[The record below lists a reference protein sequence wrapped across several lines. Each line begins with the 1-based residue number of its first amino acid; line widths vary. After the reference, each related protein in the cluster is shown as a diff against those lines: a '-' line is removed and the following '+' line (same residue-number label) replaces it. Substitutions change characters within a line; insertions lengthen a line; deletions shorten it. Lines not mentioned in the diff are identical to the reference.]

1 VCERALERVCERALK
16 SVCERWE
23 SVKTLSNALSH
34 TESVKTLSNALSH
47 TLFIV
52 EFVCDVGE
60 SECEGVCECGVK

>member
-1 VCERALERVCERALK
+1 VCERALERVCERALE

-34 TESVKTLSNALSH
+34 TLS
-47 TLFIV
+47 IV

-60 SECEGVCECGVK
+60 KVCEGVCECGVK